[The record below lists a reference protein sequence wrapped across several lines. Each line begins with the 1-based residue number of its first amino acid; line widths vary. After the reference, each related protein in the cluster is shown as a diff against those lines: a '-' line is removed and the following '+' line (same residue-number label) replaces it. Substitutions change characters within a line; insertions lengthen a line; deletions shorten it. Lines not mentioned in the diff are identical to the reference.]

1 MVDSAFIIFYFL
13 AFSSLKVYAMVFLF
27 YETTEEKIISHEII
41 KPMIATLPQ
50 IEEIHSHI
58 CEISV

>member
-1 MVDSAFIIFYFL
+1 MVDSTFIIFSFL
-13 AFSSLKVYAMVFLF
+13 AFSSLKVYAMVFPCR
-27 YETTEEKIISHEII
+27 ETTREKIISHEII
-41 KPMIATLPQ
+41 KPIIATLPQ